1 MVETSTEYSTT
12 QMNHILHMCERYGQ
26 IRSESFHSPPPP
38 FHYTAKEKDRH
49 PFVVVVVVVVV
60 VVRQGST
67 ESLVTLDLY

>member
-38 FHYTAKEKDRH
+38 FHYTAKVFKEKDHH
-49 PFVVVVVVVVV
+49 PFVVVVV